1 MEYRKMVLMNLFA
14 GQQWRCRHREQTCGH
29 REQRRRGW
37 NEWRQYHG
45 NMYTTIC
52 KIASGNLLY
61 DSGNSDPGSVMGW
74 EVGGRFQGEG
84 TKMYTYGLIHIDVW
98 QKPTQYCKAIIL
110 QLKINKLKNKNKTK
124 NIMFGMFKSHSK
136 VKFEKL
142 SDCCSKTWTLNLNLI
157 LIGPISSW
165 L

>member
-1 MEYRKMVLMNLFA
+1 
-14 GQQWRCRHREQTCGH
+14 
-29 REQRRRGW
+29 
-37 NEWRQYHG
+37 
-45 NMYTTIC
+45 
-52 KIASGNLLY
+52 
-61 DSGNSDPGSVMGW
+61 
-74 EVGGRFQGEG
+74 
-84 TKMYTYGLIHIDVW
+84 MYTYGLIHIDVW